1 MTERPTG
8 ATILVPIDYY
18 GVSPA
23 TLDMLVRIAGQLN
36 RRLLGLVLESS
47 RLQRV
52 AELPFATEILLGSGQ
67 ERRLERDYL
76 NRCSSLVAADTRR
89 RLLELARQAR
99 IELSFEDDHGD
110 RWHAALTR
118 GGTPDIFIPPRQRW
132 HRPSATG
139 TPARPLIPR
148 LGVLLTG
155 GAADAHTV
163 ATALALEQ
171 AGLVGRAYLLSTR
184 RPDPATVA
192 PLLHGRTPTV
202 LQHGVA
208 TDLASLLSLLRR
220 SPYDLL
226 LVHREVL
233 ADIPPAQLEAAMED
247 AGGQVMIVA

>member
-1 MTERPTG
+1 MTERPSG
-8 ATILVPIDYY
+8 ATILVPIDYH

-36 RRLLGLVLESS
+36 RGLLGLVLENP
-47 RLQRV
+47 RLQRI
-52 AELPFATEILLGSGQ
+52 AELPFTTEILLGSGQ

-76 NRCSSLVAADTRR
+76 NRRSSLAAADTRR

-118 GGTPDIFIPPRQRW
+118 DGTLDVFIPPRQRW
-132 HRPSATG
+132 HRPTATG
-139 TPARPLIPR
+139 TAPRRLIPR

-155 GAADAHTV
+155 GATDARIVT
-163 ATALALEQ
+163 TALALEQ
-171 AGLVGRAYLLSTR
+171 AGLVGRAYILSAR

-192 PLLHGRTPTV
+192 PLLHGRAPGT
-202 LQHGVA
+202 LQQGVA
-208 TDLASLLSLLRR
+208 TDPASLLSLLRR

-226 LVHREVL
+226 LVHREAL
-233 ADIPPAQLEAAMED
+233 SAIPPVQLESALED
-247 AGGQVMIVA
+247 AGGQVMVVA